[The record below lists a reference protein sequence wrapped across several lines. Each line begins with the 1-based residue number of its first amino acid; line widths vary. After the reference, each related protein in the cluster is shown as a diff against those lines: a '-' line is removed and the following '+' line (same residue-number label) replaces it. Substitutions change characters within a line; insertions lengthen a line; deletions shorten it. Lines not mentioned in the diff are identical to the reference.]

1 MVESMEAV
9 EIRGNKSTIDL
20 MREAGWFLL
29 HTLMAVVLMVLVIGG
44 FSLLHPD
51 PESALP
57 KLMCTLAVFLVP
69 MVGGF
74 LAARLRGDTIAGHI
88 WISGMITFAIVC
100 VYVLDL
106 PTGAGLCNG
115 CGAVDKL
122 WRTFFS
128 IDRNSGLMG
137 GDGILVGTWIP
148 LSMIGY
154 AVGAKV
160 GKTVA

>member
-1 MVESMEAV
+1 MEAV
-9 EIRGNKSTIDL
+9 EIRGNKSTSDL
-20 MREAGWFLL
+20 MHEAGWFLL
-29 HTLMAVVLMVLVIGG
+29 HTVIAVVLLILVIAA
-44 FSLLHPD
+44 FTLTHPD
-51 PESALP
+51 EEASLP
-57 KLMCTLAVFLVP
+57 KLLCTLAVFLVL

-74 LAARLRGDTIAGHI
+74 IAARLQPDTVAGHI

-106 PTGAGLCNG
+106 PTGAGLCDG

-137 GDGILVGTWIP
+137 GDGILVGTWVP

-154 AVGAKV
+154 AVGARV
-160 GKTVA
+160 GKALV

>member
-1 MVESMEAV
+1 MEAV
-9 EIRGNKSTIDL
+9 EIRGNKTTNQL
-20 MREAGWFLL
+20 VQEAGWFVL
-29 HTLMAVVLMVLVIGG
+29 HTVLAVVVMALVVEAIG
-44 FSLLHPD
+44 LAKPD
-51 PESALP
+51 PESAAP
-57 KLMCTLAVFLVP
+57 KLLCTLAVFLVP
-69 MVGGF
+69 MVAGF
-74 LAARLRGDTIAGHI
+74 VAGRVRTDAIAGNV
-88 WISGMITFAIVC
+88 WISGMVVFAIVC

-106 PTGAGLCNG
+106 PTGAGLCDG

-137 GDGILVGTWIP
+137 GDGILVGTWVP

-160 GKTVA
+160 GTAVE

>member
-1 MVESMEAV
+1 MEAV
-9 EIRGNKSTIDL
+9 EIRGNKTTSDL
-20 MREAGWFLL
+20 LREAGWFLL
-29 HTLMAVVLMVLVIGG
+29 HTLFAVALMALVVGA
-44 FSLLHPD
+44 FSLAQPD

-57 KLMCTLAVFLVP
+57 KLLCTLAVFLVT

-74 LAARLRGDTIAGHI
+74 VAARVRRDTVASNV
-88 WISGMITFAIVC
+88 WIGGLITFAIVC
-100 VYVLDL
+100 VYVLGL

-128 IDRNSGLMG
+128 IGRNSGLMA
-137 GDGILVGTWIP
+137 GDGLLIGTWLP

-154 AVGAKV
+154 AVGAKL
-160 GKTVA
+160 GKALE

>member
-1 MVESMEAV
+1 MEAV
-9 EIRGNKSTIDL
+9 EIRGNKTTNEL
-20 MREAGWFLL
+20 VREAGAFFL
-29 HTLMAVVLMVLVIGG
+29 HTLLAVVLMALVIGG
-44 FSLLHPD
+44 FTLLHPD
-51 PESALP
+51 ADAALP
-57 KLMCTLAVFLVP
+57 KLLCTLAVFLVA
-69 MVGGF
+69 MTGGF
-74 LAARLRGDTIAGHI
+74 LAARAQPGTVAGHI
-88 WISGMITFAIVC
+88 WISGMIAFAIVC

-106 PTGAGLCNG
+106 PTGAGLCDG

-137 GDGILVGTWIP
+137 GDGILVGTWVP

-160 GKTVA
+160 GRTLE